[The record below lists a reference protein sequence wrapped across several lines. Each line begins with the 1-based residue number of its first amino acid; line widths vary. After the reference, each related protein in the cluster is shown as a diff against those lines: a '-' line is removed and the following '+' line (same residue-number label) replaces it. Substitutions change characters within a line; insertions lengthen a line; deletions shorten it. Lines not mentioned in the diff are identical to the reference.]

1 MNEKPNILLI
11 TVDEMRKDALGCY
24 GNEVIR
30 TPNLDKLAQHGITF
44 DKAYAVSP
52 WCLPSRCSIL
62 TGLFPHKSGAY
73 SNFRKCELD
82 TTVPNFFNVLKA
94 QSYET
99 AMIGKCHFAPVPYDK
114 ARPDMTLPFEERDY
128 YHSLGIDH
136 LYVQDGNQVSVW
148 FSDDYSKELE
158 EAGFLAAYREAV
170 WNKDT
175 MKSFPFPGPA
185 EWHPDSRVGTKA
197 VEYIRDCNE
206 QNSQCMWISFS
217 GPHYPFDA
225 PKEYYDR
232 VDMNALRREKLSVLE
247 GEHDSEDKIF
257 HWAYHGGGPGIDGS
271 KAAPGGAC
279 KNYTDEYWLEIRRN
293 NYANI
298 SQIDDYIGQILEA
311 AYNKFG
317 ENLLVVFTADHGEL
331 MGNHGLWGKNTCAYE
346 DVLNVPLIVR
356 YPNEDQF
363 CRTDARVMT
372 TNIFPTML
380 KAAKVKH
387 IECDGI
393 DFSVDI
399 ARGGAAY
406 TFAEG
411 EEFISISDG
420 RYKYVQVRKNGK
432 EFYEMFDMYKDPEEF
447 INIVDKPEYQRD
459 LAELRKAVTNHFIKT
474 LLP

>member
-1 MNEKPNILLI
+1 MKEKPNILLI

-24 GNEVIR
+24 ENDVIK
-30 TPNLDKLAQHGITF
+30 TPNLDKLARSGIVF

-82 TTVPNFFNVLKA
+82 TKVPNFFNILKA

-114 ARPDMTLPFEERDY
+114 ARPDRTLPFEERNY

-148 FSDDYSKELE
+148 FSDDYSRELE
-158 EAGFLAAYREAV
+158 KAGFLAAYRDAV
-170 WNKDT
+170 WNKDA

-185 EWHPDSRVGTKA
+185 EWHPDSRVGSKA
-197 VEYIRDCNE
+197 VEYIHGCSE
-206 QNSQCMWISFS
+206 QNSQCIWISFS

-225 PKEYYDR
+225 PEEYYDR
-232 VDMNALRREKLSVLE
+232 VDMNALNREKLSVLE
-247 GEHDSEDKIF
+247 GEHDSEERIF

-279 KNYTDEYWLEIRRN
+279 KNYTEEYWQEIRRN
-293 NYANI
+293 TYANI
-298 SQIDDYIGQILEA
+298 AQIDDYIGLILDA
-311 AYNKFG
+311 AYDKFG
-317 ENLLVVFTADHGEL
+317 ENLLVIFTADHGEL
-331 MGNHGLWGKNTCAYE
+331 IGNHGLWGKNTCAYE
-346 DVLNVPLIVR
+346 DVLNVPLIVA
-356 YPNEDQF
+356 YPHDDHAY
-363 CRTDARVMT
+363 RTDARVMT
-372 TNIFPTML
+372 TNILPTIL
-380 KAAKVKH
+380 KAADVEQ
-387 IECDGI
+387 ITCDGV
-393 DFSVDI
+393 DFSEDI
-399 ARGGAAY
+399 ARGGVKY

-420 RYKYVQVRKNGK
+420 HYKYVHVRKGGK
-432 EFYEMFDMYKDPEEF
+432 EFFEMFDMENDPEEF
-447 INIVDKPEYQRD
+447 INIVDRPEYQREV
-459 LAELRKAVTNHFIKT
+459 AELRKAVVNHFVKT